1 MYCFVQGEVT
11 LKFSG
16 KPASTKRQERLTEPQ
31 PNIEVKNSILYG
43 IEDFI
48 WNQTNSGYLVIIKM
62 IGI

>member
-43 IEDFI
+43 IEENRI
-48 WNQTNSGYLVIIKM
+48 RQTVATW
-62 IGI
+62 

>member
-16 KPASTKRQERLTEPQ
+16 KPASIKRQERLTEPQ

-43 IEDFI
+43 IEENRI
-48 WNQTNSGYLVIIKM
+48 RQTVATW
-62 IGI
+62 